1 VNAQCW
7 EAWTKDLNNRRR
19 VPGSITLTSDESIT
33 QVNIMN
39 NVRTFIREHINL
51 IVCGDEDI
59 DNWESDVAY
68 VESFGIA
75 DVIAVQQAA
84 VERYFAR

>member
-1 VNAQCW
+1 M
-7 EAWTKDLNNRRR
+7 
-19 VPGSITLTSDESIT
+19 PGSITLTSDESIT
-33 QVNIMN
+33 QVNAMN

-59 DNWESDVAY
+59 ANWDNDVQY
-68 VESFGIA
+68 VYSFGIN

-84 VERYFAR
+84 FDRYLAR